1 MKLLLL
7 TVSLLLAVACGVA
20 FYLQREQQLDS
31 QFVVLRFDREGALS
45 GGLCNV
51 DVFVNRVRVGSV
63 GNGRTEKFRF
73 ISGPDGNNTI
83 YATMVPR
90 IGPDFR
96 SNTVQFKARE
106 GEVVYARY
114 EVHSWVMKWRP
125 DTRLEVATQK
135 TGAELRSFASATN
148 SVPHDDGKSSAPPWD
163 AITAITGVLSLIV
176 AVVALFKP
184 S

>member
-1 MKLLLL
+1 MKPLLL

-20 FYLQREQQLDS
+20 VYLQHEQQLDS
-31 QFVVLRFDREGALS
+31 KFVVLRFDREGAIS

-51 DVFVNRVRVGSV
+51 DVFVNRVKVGSV

-73 ISGPDGNNTI
+73 TSGPDGNNTI

-114 EVHSWVMKWRP
+114 EVDSWVMKMRP
-125 DTRLEVATQK
+125 DTRLEVAPLK
-135 TGAELRSFASATN
+135 TGAERRSFASAA
-148 SVPHDDGKSSAPPWD
+148 PDDGGKSSKPSWE
-163 AITAITGVLSLIV
+163 AISAITGVLSLIV